1 MQFVNAKDWLQYGDV
16 KVLCNTFNATERFE
30 VLYDNKEMIKLVG
43 GPLCVNA
50 VVEMRVM
57 IDETSH
63 HQNTHWRESK
73 QMQRVQLFRNHTIR
87 HMLTHSAKSNSAKL
101 EI

>member
-16 KVLCNTFNATERFE
+16 KVLCNTFNAKERFK

-50 VVEMRVM
+50 VVEMQVVM
-57 IDETSH
+57 DETSH

-73 QMQRVQLFRNHTIR
+73 AFH
-87 HMLTHSAKSNSAKL
+87 
-101 EI
+101 